1 MDRGRDARQQCE
13 ENEASTWRMDD
24 FIWDPQMMVRAAG
37 ASSQAPVVD

>member
-1 MDRGRDARQQCE
+1 
-13 ENEASTWRMDD
+13 MDD